1 MSSPRIRPPD
11 AAQAHESG
19 APPSRDETSGV
30 SFPPPLLYVAG
41 FLVGVGLEFA
51 FPVGRPPLAVTLAGV
66 VIGAVGWLLLDGAA
80 TRLFVRARTHMAPFK
95 PSTAL
100 VTDGPYRFT
109 RNPMYVGMAF
119 LYAALAF
126 AIGLLWPF
134 AVLPF
139 VLLAID
145 RLVIAREEP
154 YLERTFGEDYRAYR
168 ARVRRWL

>member
-1 MSSPRIRPPD
+1 MPSPRARPPD
-11 AAQAHESG
+11 ATQVHDAG
-19 APPSRDETSGV
+19 VPPSRPETSGV

-41 FLVGVGLEFA
+41 FLAGVGLELV

-66 VIGAVGWLLLDGAA
+66 LIGAAGWLLLDGAA
-80 TRLFVRARTHMAPFK
+80 TRLFARAKTSMVPFK
-95 PSTAL
+95 PSNAL

-119 LYAALAF
+119 LYVALAF
-126 AIGLLWPF
+126 AIGLVWPL
-134 AVLPF
+134 AILPF
-139 VLLAID
+139 VLLAVD
-145 RLVIAREEP
+145 RLVVAREEP